1 MATKFGGKYV
11 FGVGVLVTS
20 LLTLITPL
28 MAYFNL
34 WALVACR
41 VVTGF
46 FEVSEKFTL

>member
-1 MATKFGGKYV
+1 M
-11 FGVGVLVTS
+11 FGVGVLVAS

-41 VVTGF
+41 VVMGA
-46 FEVSEKFTL
+46 FEVRKDVNCFNAIGGI